1 MVTATTDEI
10 VRQLMQ
16 SPRLPQLTRQF
27 QAILRAEQEQRQR
40 FYDEMSDAQKT
51 EFING
56 EIIVHTPVKLR
67 HSNASDNLFALMR
80 AYVQKH
86 ALGLVGHEKLL
97 VTLTRNDYE
106 PDICFFGQA
115 KAQTFTPDQVR
126 FPAPDLVVEI
136 LSESTEAVD
145 RGIKFEDYA
154 LHGVAEYWIIDPT
167 RRAPSSIFSRM
178 NAMGWPSKSKPAP
191 SRASLFRA
199 LTSPCAPSST
209 PPSSCPRCKRY
220 YSSPT
225 AANLSD

>member
-40 FYDEMSDAQKT
+40 FYEEMSDAQKT

-154 LHGVAEYWIIDPT
+154 LHGVAEYWIIDPNQESAEQYLLQDERYGLAVKVKT
-167 RRAPSSIFSRM
+167 GTIQSVVISGFDIPVRAIFDAAEQLS
-178 NAMGWPSKSKPAP
+178 
-191 SRASLFRA
+191 A
-199 LTSPCAPSST
+199 LQAI
-209 PPSSCPRCKRY
+209 
-220 YSSPT
+220 
-225 AANLSD
+225 LQ